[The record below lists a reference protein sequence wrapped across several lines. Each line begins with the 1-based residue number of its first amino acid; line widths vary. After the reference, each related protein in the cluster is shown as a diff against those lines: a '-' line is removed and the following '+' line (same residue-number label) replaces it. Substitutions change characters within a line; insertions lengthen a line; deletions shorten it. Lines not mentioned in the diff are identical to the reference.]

1 MRPLRTAGAGT
12 FIPLVVIAGHVAA
25 AGVFVSHVITIMCN
39 PSLRWSTERNHRIL
53 SDNSLTAFEAPAND
67 LYIYTYLNYKK
78 RNSGSGYEQ
87 ILEHMPFFSL
97 YWREGGLCGG
107 LLWM

>member
-1 MRPLRTAGAGT
+1 MRPPRPAGAGT

-25 AGVFVSHVITIMCN
+25 GGVFVSHVITIMCN

-53 SDNSLTAFEAPAND
+53 LDNSLTAFRHQQM
-67 LYIYTYLNYKK
+67 IYTFIHISTIRNETQDQDMSKSLN
-78 RNSGSGYEQ
+78 
-87 ILEHMPFFSL
+87 ICHFSHSAG
-97 YWREGGLCGG
+97 ECGLCGG